1 MAENVLSSL
10 LFSITVILG
19 IIGVLYMLKDV
30 MIGITLVLVCGF
42 LIFIRAFV
50 NKYSG

>member
-1 MAENVLSSL
+1 LAENTLSSL
-10 LFSITVILG
+10 LFAIVVILG

-50 NKYSG
+50 TKYTG